1 LRVILNDYEANV
13 AVNESFISYYNR
25 QGERYFYNLLKP
37 LADTTNLKQ
46 SDFIDWGSEQA
57 YEKAVGIGE
66 CAGVA
71 IDLIAT
77 LLLESEEKLEN
88 ASESLKLNQFSDSI
102 YDAYSSIVNT
112 AKALLTSE
120 EIDYI
125 ESFGI
130 ETEVVSGISSSM
142 AVPASQGISLT
153 KRGIAESFWVLTG
166 TTSEKKLS
174 TDVYLAA
181 QSTATIVMLMGMSK
195 LSEIVAIFKKYG
207 KTEIFTAI
215 IQNGTTASEKLGLGT
230 INTIEEV
237 VSQK

>member
-1 LRVILNDYEANV
+1 MRVILNDYEANV

-130 ETEVVSGISSSM
+130 ETEVVSGISSLM
-142 AVPASQGISLT
+142 AVPASKGISLT